1 MFNTN
6 QIAVTAKIKR
16 DHLLHIREIASHIS
30 PIDDE
35 WDLVCYPSD
44 SRDEAVK
51 EALWYSDLLIIES
64 PKDFRE
70 AVVEALT
77 KVVQVHDR

>member
-1 MFNTN
+1 
-6 QIAVTAKIKR
+6 
-16 DHLLHIREIASHIS
+16 
-30 PIDDE
+30 
-35 WDLVCYPSD
+35 
-44 SRDEAVK
+44 VK

>member
-16 DHLLHIREIASHIS
+16 DHLLHIREIASDIS

-35 WDLVCYPSD
+35 WDLVTYPSD

-77 KVVQVHDR
+77 KVVQAHDR